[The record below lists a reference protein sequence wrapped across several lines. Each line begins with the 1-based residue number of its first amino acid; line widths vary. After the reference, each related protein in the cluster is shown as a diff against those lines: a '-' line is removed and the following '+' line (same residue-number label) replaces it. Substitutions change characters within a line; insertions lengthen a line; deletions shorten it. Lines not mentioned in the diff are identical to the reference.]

1 MEIDKLFNPE
11 TVRALEEAQAD
22 YVSKDVDE
30 YALIKGLQ
38 EKYNLEKVY
47 RFDIGKH
54 TDGFSDL
61 IRGVLEESDLA
72 GMCSQN
78 LIEYPDNHY
87 QLLRHR
93 LAEYYGLNRS
103 WFVISAGLE
112 SMIDHISRVFLRRGD
127 KFLIPIPNFSPFES
141 FSRRTG
147 AEPVFVALK
156 EEDRFR
162 WTERTVDELIEAL
175 GRSRPN
181 LVWISN
187 PVNPTGQDL
196 PLDWIAAVVRA
207 AWERGVAVVVD
218 EAYGEYT
225 DRDDRIISAAELAA
239 DRPNLMVLRTF
250 SKIHALP
257 SLRVGYLMSSSP
269 RILEAVDLYRPMFP
283 FSWFSLFVAQIAL
296 VDEEHPQRARRQ
308 TARRRDK
315 LLADLAALPAYDHLL
330 SATNTVMVRHP
341 GLSAEGLWSALAAR
355 GILAANLAS
364 INGLIGREFLRLT
377 VRAEPDNDYL
387 VAVLRD
393 VAGGVGA

>member
-1 MEIDKLFNPE
+1 MDIAKLFNPE
-11 TVRALEEAQAD
+11 TIRALQAAEAD

-30 YALIKGLQ
+30 YALIENIKKQHGL
-38 EKYNLEKVY
+38 NRVY

-61 IRGVLEESDLA
+61 IQGVLEESDVA
-72 GMCSQN
+72 GMCDRN

-87 QLLRHR
+87 QLLRSR
-93 LAEYYGLNRS
+93 LAEYYGLDRS

-112 SMIDHISRVFLRRGD
+112 SMIDHISRVFLHRGD

-141 FSRRTG
+141 LSLRTG
-147 AEPVFVALK
+147 AEPVLVNLK
-156 EEDRFR
+156 EEDRFL
-162 WTERTVDELIEAL
+162 WTEQTVAEMIETL
-175 GRSRPN
+175 GRTRPN

-196 PLDWIAAVVRA
+196 PLSWIGAVVRA
-207 AWERGVAVVVD
+207 AAELNIAVVVD

-239 DRPNLMVLRTF
+239 DQPNLMVLRTF

-269 RILEAVDLYRPMFP
+269 QILEAVNLYRPMFP

-315 LLADLAALPAYDHLL
+315 LIADLAGLPAYDCLP
-330 SATNTVMVRHP
+330 SATNTIMVRQP
-341 GLSAEGLWSALAAR
+341 DYSAQGLWSALAAR
-355 GILAANLAS
+355 GVLAANLAH
-364 INGLIGREFLRLT
+364 INGLSGQEFLRLT
-377 VRAEPDNDYL
+377 VRSGADNDYL
-387 VAVLRD
+387 IRALKD
-393 VAGGVGA
+393 IAEGA

>member
-1 MEIDKLFNPE
+1 MDIAKLFNRE
-11 TVRALEEAQAD
+11 TVQALKEAQAD

-30 YALIKGLQ
+30 YALIENIKEQYGL
-38 EKYNLEKVY
+38 KRVY

-61 IRGVLEESDLA
+61 IRGVLEEADVA

-87 QLLRHR
+87 QVLRHR
-93 LAEYYGLNRS
+93 LAEYYDLDRS

-112 SMIDHISRVFLRRGD
+112 SMIDHISRVFLHRGD
-127 KFLIPIPNFSPFES
+127 RFLIPIPNFSPFES

-147 AEPVFVALK
+147 AEPIFVALK
-156 EEDRFR
+156 EEDRFL
-162 WTERTVDELIEAL
+162 WTEETVDELIQAL
-175 GRSRPN
+175 DRSRPN

-207 AWERGVAVVVD
+207 AGDRDVAVVVD

-239 DRPNLMVLRTF
+239 DQPNLMVLRTF

-296 VDEEHPQRARRQ
+296 VDEEHPQRARRL
-308 TARRRDK
+308 TGRRRDK
-315 LLADLAALPAYDHLL
+315 LIADLTALPTYDCLP
-330 SATNTVMVRHP
+330 SATNTIMVRHP
-341 GLSAEGLWSALAAR
+341 NFSAEGLWSALAAR
-355 GILAANLAS
+355 GILAANLAN
-364 INGLIGREFLRLT
+364 INGLAGQEFLRLT
-377 VRAEPDNDYL
+377 VRSGADNDFL
-387 VAVLRD
+387 VAALRSIAEE
-393 VAGGVGA
+393 VKG